1 MSLWFIKNS
10 LEDARKLKD
19 QTGLTLLESI
29 ILANRGIKTRQEA
42 EDYFKGGLDL
52 LNDPFLF
59 NQMPICVD
67 YIFNVLSS
75 QGHIRV
81 IGDYDQ
87 DGVSSTVILVKALRK
102 LAEEMGFD
110 PFLSVSY
117 AIPDRVS
124 DGYGIN
130 ERLIDKAIEE
140 ACDLIITCDNG
151 IGAFDALD
159 YAYEKQVPVIVTDH
173 HQILE
178 KDGQEVIPKCE
189 AFLNPHSKDSGY
201 PFEDLCGAGVAL
213 KLIQAL
219 FVEAGKAKEEIRPY
233 LAYAAMGTIC
243 DLVPLQKENRVIVAE
258 GLRVMNENPDPGLKA
273 LLEANSWSGE
283 VSSYT
288 IGFIIG
294 PCINASGRLM
304 SASLGVELFLETD
317 PEYIYSYAK
326 ELTRLNEE
334 RKTMTSKGVE
344 EGLEKA
350 GMIIKDGP
358 VLAIYLEGVHE
369 SICGLIAGRIKEH
382 FNRPSLVFTDA
393 QSEDAMGL
401 LKGSGRSI
409 EAYNM
414 FEKLNSHREDYVA
427 FGGHAMACGMTIKKE
442 DFQKLVDI
450 WNKEADLSQEDFK
463 KQIMLDAPL
472 SIDKIGK
479 RIMDFLDRM
488 PPFGVENPKPVF
500 GDKDLNIISM
510 RLVGRN
516 KNVLQ
521 IQLEKNGIKIQ
532 GVMFNV
538 DEKIKDLEG
547 KQNFTADICYQPE
560 WNVYME
566 RKNLQLIIK
575 DIRFKL

>member
-10 LEDARKLKD
+10 LEQAGKLKD
-19 QTGLTLLESI
+19 LTGLTLLESI
-29 ILANRGIKTRQEA
+29 ILANRGISSKEEA
-42 EDYFKGGLDL
+42 VDYFKGGIDL

-59 NQMPICVD
+59 KQMPICVD

-140 ACDLIITCDNG
+140 GCDLLLTCDNG
-151 IGAFDALD
+151 IAAFDALD
-159 YAYEKQVPVIVTDH
+159 HAYEKQIPVIVTDH

-178 KDGQEVIPKCE
+178 KDGLEVIPKCE

-213 KLIQAL
+213 KLVQAL
-219 FVEAGKAKEEIRPY
+219 FAEAGKDKEEIKPY

-243 DLVPLQKENRVIVAE
+243 DLVPLQKENRIIVSE
-258 GLRVMNENPDPGLKA
+258 GLKVMNTNPDPGLKA
-273 LLEANSWSGE
+273 LLEANSWDKE
-283 VSSYT
+283 VSAYT

-304 SASLGVELFLETD
+304 SASLGVELFLEKD
-317 PEYIYSYAK
+317 PEYISSYAK

-334 RKTMTSKGVE
+334 RKRMTSKGVE

-350 GMIIKDGP
+350 AMLIKDGP
-358 VLAIYLEGVHE
+358 ILAVYLEGVHE

-393 QSEDAMGL
+393 QSEDAKDL

-409 EAYNM
+409 ESYNM
-414 FEKLNSHREDYVA
+414 FDKLNAHRDDYVA

-442 DFQKLVDI
+442 DFKRLTEI
-450 WNKEADLSQEDFK
+450 WNREAGLTQEDFK
-463 KQIMLDAPL
+463 KQIILDAPL
-472 SIDKIGK
+472 PIDKIGK
-479 RIMDFLDRM
+479 KIMDFLDRM
-488 PPFGVENPKPVF
+488 PPFGVENTKPIF
-500 GDKDLNIISM
+500 GDKDLNVIST

-521 IQLEKNGIKIQ
+521 IQLEKNGTRLQ
-532 GVMFNV
+532 GVMFNAE
-538 DEKIKDLEG
+538 EKLSELENNG
-547 KQNFTADICYQPE
+547 NIAADICYQPE
-560 WNVYME
+560 WNVFMD

-575 DIRFKL
+575 DIRFKS